1 MTPRWLGIALLCV
14 GAANALI
21 GTTLVLQSTT
31 KNIWAYFIVL
41 GGVVL
46 MICGYFI
53 GKRKSWNLAHG
64 HPGGPKRSHVQAAV
78 VRPVSY

>member
-21 GTTLVLQSTT
+21 GTMLVLQSTT

-53 GKRKSWNLAHG
+53 GKRKSWN
-64 HPGGPKRSHVQAAV
+64 
-78 VRPVSY
+78 